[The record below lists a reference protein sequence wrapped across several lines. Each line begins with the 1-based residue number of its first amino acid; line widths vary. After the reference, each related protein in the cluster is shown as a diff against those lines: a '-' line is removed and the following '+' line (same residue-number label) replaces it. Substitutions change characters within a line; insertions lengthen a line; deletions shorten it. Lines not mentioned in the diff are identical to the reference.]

1 MPTSSSTVRLFSSSF
16 KNKNKVWLARVIE
29 KAILLRTVDR
39 ALKETLHN
47 LNSFISLQI
56 NPSTPKY
63 MYIYTVICQ
72 ILGWWDNENNF
83 DTIPW
88 TNPVVTFWRKKYY
101 LMNFHNNS
109 YRNQNTLDRS
119 ADRVCTSCIYLLY
132 LIWISIWEER
142 TKYQIDKLFTLGKR
156 DKKNNFWPLIQL

>member
-16 KNKNKVWLARVIE
+16 KNRNKVWLARVIE
-29 KAILLRTVDR
+29 YAILLRTVDI

-56 NPSTPKY
+56 NSSTPKY
-63 MYIYTVICQ
+63 MCIYTIICQ

-88 TNPVVTFWRKKYY
+88 TNPVVTFWRKKNIWWIFTITHTEIKIRWTEVQIGYVLRIY
-101 LMNFHNNS
+101 I
-109 YRNQNTLDRS
+109 
-119 ADRVCTSCIYLLY
+119 CCI
-132 LIWISIWEER
+132 
-142 TKYQIDKLFTLGKR
+142 
-156 DKKNNFWPLIQL
+156 